1 MKDLRTPEQVKGQDG
16 ACATVKVKA
25 DNEQGFT
32 VIDAHAFDPA
42 VHEEFGA
49 VEKKAKK

>member
-25 DNEQGFT
+25 DNPDGYA

-49 VEKKAKK
+49 VVEKKKK